1 MRSSG
6 SKFWKFYPIALGVI
20 LIFLVVVVALFT
32 MPTPREP
39 TTTPIPVTP
48 SHTPTSTIP
57 PPTSTIV
64 ISPTPLVL
72 SGCAGKFS
80 VRVRN
85 IPSTNTEILGGIL
98 PGKCVSVMG
107 RTGDSKWVWIKYGG
121 LTGWVAVEYLS
132 IDGEVEQLPIVPDNG
147 QGN

>member
-1 MRSSG
+1 MRSSE

-20 LIFLVVVVALFT
+20 LIFLVVAVALFT

-39 TTTPIPVTP
+39 TPIPATP
-48 SHTPTSTIP
+48 SHTPTNTIP
-57 PPTSTIV
+57 PPTSTHA

-72 SGCAGKFS
+72 SGCAGMYS
-80 VRVRN
+80 VRIRN
-85 IPSTNTEILGGIL
+85 IPSTHTEILGGIL

-107 RTGDSKWVWIKYGG
+107 RTGDSKWVWIKNGRQ
-121 LTGWVAVEYLS
+121 TGWVAVEYLS
-132 IDGEVEQLPIVPDNG
+132 IIGDVDQLPIVPDNG